1 MSIMQTVN
9 ATDIRK
15 NWSLACDQARVRPS
29 FIKRTHDRMFL
40 SSVDNMIKLLAGVF
54 YECVLYKEDDGSYTA
69 SLKHMDLAENAGTR
83 EETLTA
89 MSRAILDYS
98 EEYYDNYELYSRSP
112 NRSSH
117 LPYVTKALLLG
128 SAEKIREEIVWQSGT
143 N

>member
-1 MSIMQTVN
+1 MQIIN

-15 NWSLACDQARVRPS
+15 NWSIVCDRARVRPS

-40 SSVDNMIKLLAGVF
+40 SSVDNMLNLLADVR
-54 YECVLYKEDDGSYTA
+54 YECVAFKEDDGSCTA
-69 SLKHMDLAENAGTR
+69 SLKTMDLVENAGTR
-83 EETLTA
+83 DDALKALSE
-89 MSRAILDYS
+89 AIFDYA
-98 EEYYDNYELYSRSP
+98 EEYYDNYELYARSP

-128 SAEKIREEIVWQSGT
+128 SAEKVREEMAWQSGA